1 MITFILRRFT
11 QMIPVILLGSLGV
24 WAMLLGVPG
33 GPIGA
38 LLGEN
43 ASAEQILAKQIELG
57 LDRPII
63 IQYLD
68 WLWSAL
74 QGDFGMSIYSQKPV
88 MELILGRLP
97 ATAQLA
103 IVAMTLSI
111 IIGIPIAVLSAMNP
125 GSRLDRFLSGWSA
138 LALGIPTF
146 WMGILLMLLF
156 AVYLRWLPSASQ
168 FIPIWVDPIGAIRTL
183 AMPALTLG
191 LYVSGVLAR
200 FLRASLITEMRSDYV
215 RTARSKGL
223 PEGRIMLGHILPNAL
238 LPFITIV
245 ALMLAGFLGGAVVTE
260 SVFTYPGIGRLLVQ
274 AIEQRDYPLVQGAVM
289 VILVLFVLVN
299 LLVDILYAYVDP
311 RIEY

>member
-43 ASAEQILAKQIELG
+43 ATAEQILAKQIELG

>member
-1 MITFILRRFT
+1 MISYVLRRML
-11 QMIPVILLGSLGV
+11 QMVPVILLGSLGV
-24 WAMLLGVPG
+24 WAMLLAVPG
-33 GPIGA
+33 GPVGA
-38 LLGEN
+38 LLGDN
-43 ASAEQILAKQIELG
+43 ATAEQILAKQIELG
-57 LDRPII
+57 LDRPIV

>member
-1 MITFILRRFT
+1 MISFVLRRLV
-11 QMIPVILLGSLGV
+11 QMIPVILIGSLLI

-33 GPIGA
+33 GPVA
-38 LLGEN
+38 AMLGEN
-43 ASAEQILAKQIELG
+43 ASAEQILAKEIELG
-57 LDRPII
+57 LDQPIL
-63 IQYLD
+63 IQYFH
-68 WLWSAL
+68 WLMGAL
-74 QGDFGMSIYSQKPV
+74 RGDFGLSVYSKVPV

-103 IVAMTLSI
+103 FVAMTLSVL
-111 IIGIPIAVLSAMNP
+111 IGIPIAVLSAMNP
-125 GSRLDRFLSGWSA
+125 GSKVDRILSGWSA

-146 WMGILLMLLF
+146 WMGILLILLF
-156 AVYLRWLPSASQ
+156 AVNLRWLPSASQ
-168 FIPIWVDPIGAIRTL
+168 FIPIWVDPIGALRSL
-183 AMPALTLG
+183 AMPAVTLG

-223 PEGRIMLGHILPNAL
+223 PESRIMLGHILPNAL

-260 SVFTYPGIGRLLVQ
+260 SVFTYPGIGRLLVS
-274 AIEQRDYPLVQGAVM
+274 AIETRDYPLVQGCIM
-289 VILVLFVLVN
+289 IILVLFVVVN
-299 LLVDILYAYVDP
+299 LLVDILYAYIDP

>member
-1 MITFILRRFT
+1 MISFILRRLA
-11 QMIPVILLGSLGV
+11 QMVPVILLGSVGV

-33 GPIGA
+33 GPVGA
-38 LLGEN
+38 LLGDN
-43 ASAEQILAKQIELG
+43 ASAEQVLAKQIELG

-63 IQYLD
+63 VQYFD
-68 WLWSAL
+68 WLMGAL
-74 QGDFGMSIYSQKPV
+74 QGDFGLSIYSRKPV
-88 MELILGRLP
+88 MELILDRLP

-103 IVAMTLSI
+103 FVAMGVSI
-111 IIGIPIAVLSAMNP
+111 LIGIPIAVLSAMNP
-125 GSRLDRFLSGWSA
+125 GSRLDRLLSGWSA

-146 WMGILLMLLF
+146 WMGILLILLF
-156 AVYLRWLPSASQ
+156 AITLRWLPSASQ
-168 FIPIWVDPIGAIRTL
+168 FIPLWVDPIGALRTL

-223 PEGRIMLGHILPNAL
+223 PEGRIMMAHILPNAL

-260 SVFTYPGIGRLLVQ
+260 SVFTYPGIGRLLVA
-274 AIEQRDYPLVQGAVM
+274 AIETRDYPLVQGCIM
-289 VILVLFVLVN
+289 VILVLFVVVN

>member
-43 ASAEQILAKQIELG
+43 ATAEQILAKQIELG
-57 LDRPII
+57 LDRPIV

>member
-1 MITFILRRFT
+1 MISFILRRLA
-11 QMIPVILLGSLGV
+11 QMVPVILLGSVGV

-33 GPIGA
+33 GPVGA
-38 LLGEN
+38 MLGDN

-63 IQYLD
+63 VQYFD
-68 WLWSAL
+68 WLMGAL
-74 QGDFGMSIYSQKPV
+74 QGDFGLSIYSRKPV
-88 MELILGRLP
+88 MELILERLP

-103 IVAMTLSI
+103 FVAMGVSI
-111 IIGIPIAVLSAMNP
+111 LIGIPIAVLSAMNP
-125 GSRLDRFLSGWSA
+125 GSRLDRLLSGWSA

-146 WMGILLMLLF
+146 WMGILLILLF
-156 AVYLRWLPSASQ
+156 AITLRWLPSASQ
-168 FIPIWVDPIGAIRTL
+168 FIPIWVDPIGALRTL

-223 PEGRIMLGHILPNAL
+223 PEGRIMMGHVLPNAL

-260 SVFTYPGIGRLLVQ
+260 SVFTYPGIGRLLVA
-274 AIEQRDYPLVQGAVM
+274 AIETRDYPLVQGCIM
-289 VILVLFVLVN
+289 VILVLFVVVN